1 MRRRREGIT
10 KKREETSS
18 DECAEEKEG
27 QRVYGREK
35 LKGKNRGGRRRGKK
49 GFDMD
54 EGLASVGGRAGNAG
68 EDKKRDA
75 EEEKR
80 EQDNANANSE
90 FRVAIYAELSPTFV
104 THANGTRTTFFPRRP

>member
-1 MRRRREGIT
+1 MCGGERGT
-10 KKREETSS
+10 KSVRTRKIER
-18 DECAEEKEG
+18 KE
-27 QRVYGREK
+27 Q
-35 LKGKNRGGRRRGKK
+35 RGGGRRGKK

>member
-1 MRRRREGIT
+1 MCGGERGT
-10 KKREETSS
+10 KSVRTRKIER
-18 DECAEEKEG
+18 KE
-27 QRVYGREK
+27 Q
-35 LKGKNRGGRRRGKK
+35 RGGERRGKK